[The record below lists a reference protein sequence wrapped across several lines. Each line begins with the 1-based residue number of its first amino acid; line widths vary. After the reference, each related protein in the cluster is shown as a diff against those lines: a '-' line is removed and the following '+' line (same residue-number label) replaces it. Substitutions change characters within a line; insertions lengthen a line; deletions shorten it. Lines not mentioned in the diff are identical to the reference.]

1 MVRRIDENGFRWL
14 EPPYTPEEQMLLG
27 GKPPFPGS
35 VHAETFSVSVDA
47 TYERYRDVGL
57 SGFDLTFY
65 YAYGTN
71 LLNATVNGK
80 VLGHEAAQILEAAI
94 TGEDSREEWMLVAS
108 APRHWLR

>member
-1 MVRRIDENGFRWL
+1 
-14 EPPYTPEEQMLLG
+14 
-27 GKPPFPGS
+27 

-47 TYERYRDVGL
+47 TYERYRDPGL

-80 VLGHEAAQILEAAI
+80 VLGHGAAQILEAAI

>member
-27 GKPPFPGS
+27 GKPPFPKS

-80 VLGHEAAQILEAAI
+80 VLGHGAAQILEAAI

>member
-1 MVRRIDENGFRWL
+1 
-14 EPPYTPEEQMLLG
+14 MLLG
-27 GKPPFPGS
+27 GKPS
-35 VHAETFSVSVDA
+35 VSRSLHAETFSVSVDA

-80 VLGHEAAQILEAAI
+80 VLGHGAAQILEAAI